1 MKIGELADA
10 TATPVETIRYYE
22 RVGLLPPPAR
32 TAGNYRAYGAEH
44 RERLAFVRRCRAL
57 DMSLDEVR
65 ALLAFCDAPQAD
77 CGEVNALLDEHIEH
91 VALRI
96 RELQALAK
104 QLKQLRAQ
112 CAAVSSADQCGILKA
127 LSIDPP
133 GGGPAAE
140 FKAHG
145 VHQGGVHKPVR

>member
-1 MKIGELADA
+1 MKIGELAQA
-10 TATPVETIRYYE
+10 AQCSVETVRYYE
-22 RVGLLPPPAR
+22 REGLLAAPAR
-32 TAGNYRAYGAEH
+32 TPGNFRVYGPEH
-44 RERLAFVRRCRAL
+44 LERLRFVRNCRAL

-127 LSIDPP
+127 LSFDEP
-133 GGGPAAE
+133 GRAPGAE
-140 FKAHG
+140 VKAHG
-145 VHQGGVHKPVR
+145 VHQGGVHKPRR

>member
-65 ALLAFCDAPQAD
+65 ALLAFSDAPQGD
-77 CGEVNALLDEHIEH
+77 CTGVNALLDEHIGH

-104 QLKQLRAQ
+104 QLKRLRAQ
-112 CAAVSSADQCGILKA
+112 CAAISPADQCGILKA
-127 LSIDPP
+127 LSIDDAS
-133 GGGPAAE
+133 GSPAGE
-140 FKAHG
+140 VKAHG
-145 VHQGGVHKPVR
+145 VHQGGVHKHGR